1 MRNGEDN
8 SLILATFNS
17 YTNDEIWWELAT
29 NKCHWLC
36 IPKIQTLRPKYV
48 RRKTTPN
55 ISIPYS
61 SKHDSE
67 KHKHFSFLTQVR
79 EHNPPTP
86 NGQYPFW
93 WTLRLK
99 GGIQFNEIM
108 LYTILYNCFYTWYD
122 THDIIINI
130 PYFKIAATL
139 KSLLLVITS
148 ISWLVIFSPISNL
161 ANPLSEISII
171 TKDLTWI
178 CWGAYV

>member
-1 MRNGEDN
+1 MERTTLLFWPL
-8 SLILATFNS
+8 LILTQMMRFDGNWRQ
-17 YTNDEIWWELAT
+17 TNVIG
-29 NKCHWLC
+29 CVF
-36 IPKIQTLRPKYV
+36 PKYRHCDQNTYQETQHPISLSHTLPNMTV
-48 RRKTTPN
+48 R
-55 ISIPYS
+55 
-61 SKHDSE
+61 KHE
-67 KHKHFSFLTQVR
+67 HFSFLTQVR

-86 NGQYPFW
+86 NRQYSFW

-99 GGIQFNEIM
+99 GGIQFNEII

-130 PYFKIAATL
+130 PYFKISATL

-161 ANPLSEISII
+161 ANPLSAISII

-178 CWGAYV
+178 CWGAYA

>member
-1 MRNGEDN
+1 MGIGDKQMSLVAN
-8 SLILATFNS
+8 SQNTDIAT
-17 YTNDEIWWELAT
+17 
-29 NKCHWLC
+29 
-36 IPKIQTLRPKYV
+36 KIRMKKNNTH
-48 RRKTTPN
+48 

-67 KHKHFSFLTQVR
+67 KTQTFFFSYSSERAQSSNTKRTVSILVNT
-79 EHNPPTP
+79 T
-86 NGQYPFW
+86 
-93 WTLRLK
+93 LK
-99 GGIQFNEIM
+99 GRNSIQRNHSV
-108 LYTILYNCFYTWYD
+108 YSTILYNCFYTWYD